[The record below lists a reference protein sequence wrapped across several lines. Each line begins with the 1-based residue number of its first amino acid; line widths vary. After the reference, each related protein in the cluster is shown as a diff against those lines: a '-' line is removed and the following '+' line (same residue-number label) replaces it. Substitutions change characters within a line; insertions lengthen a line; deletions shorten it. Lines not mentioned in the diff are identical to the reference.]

1 MRVVVL
7 GGTGQVGL
15 ALVPLLRNENEVVAP
30 ARDELDLAQPG
41 AQAHVERLAPALV
54 VNAAAW
60 TDVDAAERD
69 EPGCLAVNAVGAGA
83 VARAC
88 ARLGAPLVH
97 LSTDFVFSGEL
108 GRPYREDDA
117 TGPVNAYGRA
127 KLAGEREVERAGA
140 IAFILRTSWVYSLG
154 RPSFVSRM
162 IERARKAEELVAADD
177 QVGSPTSADALA
189 EVIAALVRSLRPAP
203 RAGAERSAG
212 LYHLAG
218 RGATSRYELT
228 CAIVEALG
236 ARPGI
241 RATHV
246 RAAPSTSF
254 VTDAVR
260 PRATALDCS
269 RAERALGLVLPPWRS
284 ALERVLAGARSG
296 GDSGEA

>member
-15 ALVPLLRNENEVVAP
+15 ALVPLLRHEHEVVAP

-69 EPGCLAVNAVGAGA
+69 EPGCLAVNAAGAGA

-189 EVIAALVRSLRPAP
+189 EVIAALVRSLRRGP
-203 RAGAERSAG
+203 RARAERSAG

-241 RATHV
+241 RATRV
-246 RAAPSTSF
+246 RAAPATSF
-254 VTDAVR
+254 VTDAAR

-269 RAERALGLVLPPWRS
+269 RAERALGLALRPWRS
-284 ALERVLAGARSG
+284 ALEQMLASARSVG
-296 GDSGEA
+296 EPGEA